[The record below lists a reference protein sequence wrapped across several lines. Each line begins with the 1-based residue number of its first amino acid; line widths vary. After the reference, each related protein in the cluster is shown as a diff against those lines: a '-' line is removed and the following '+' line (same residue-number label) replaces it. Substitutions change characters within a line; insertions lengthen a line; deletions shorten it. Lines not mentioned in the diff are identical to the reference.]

1 MLRFKEK
8 RVVLF
13 EPMCNEGHL
22 HDFMYNPVLVN
33 SSGKYTHRNIKP
45 NHIHTYSSS
54 TAQGGGGSFKKR
66 KTIGEIDC
74 CESGMSEQTG

>member
-33 SSGKYTHRNIKP
+33 FSGKYTHIYIYKQIIYI
-45 NHIHTYSSS
+45 HIPVVPHKAVAEVS
-54 TAQGGGGSFKKR
+54 KR
-66 KTIGEIDC
+66 GKL
-74 CESGMSEQTG
+74 